1 MLRFIGFVV
10 PTVVILLYLVY
21 TFFFSVNFAF
31 QDDFLLI
38 QYIEAI
44 SPGGLGFFGMIREL
58 FRSFNDHIAAIPR
71 FIALVE
77 YTLTGNLNFR
87 FYIVLVSINTTYIFY
102 FLYRQ
107 FKKLNLPG
115 YYFLPAPFLFFHPL
129 YHEVSGWALN
139 GMQHTFLTAFT
150 VTAIILA
157 GKRTNLAFAGAILC
171 CFLATFTHG
180 NGILSYPAL
189 VFYFIGVKDFK
200 KVGLA
205 ILAMFGSL
213 AIYLI
218 GYESGQA
225 MNLPKS
231 ALVFFTSLFGFI
243 GSTMSLWKS
252 PELWSALTGIVIVA
266 FIIFVTFKTAKLY
279 FTKPLER
286 IKPGTLELLSLFVFI
301 FVTSLVIAIFR
312 SWSGTTIVSRF
323 QLYACL
329 SIVIF
334 YILLLSYVPYFRRKL
349 VLYCVVCFSAF
360 YWLYS
365 YYENTRFVA
374 NKKTAYVADVYNW
387 KNERRMF
394 SVPRQ
399 LLLNADFYLKPAYKN
414 GVFLLSEPV
423 VSKKELISF
432 FNTASAADQD
442 YKMFIDILDLS
453 DKAPGTS
460 DYEKCFYVASDV
472 MPGHKSFLS
481 DRFLV
486 LRHNETG
493 QIFLKNADT
502 KIQARQIILTR
513 GEYYKEG
520 FNAFFRPD
528 DLNNGKYELAVLD
541 VEANGEKAF
550 YKVDRSLI
558 VKDGNL
564 DIN

>member
-1 MLRFIGFVV
+1 MLRFAGFVV
-10 PTVVILLYLVY
+10 PIFVFLLYLVY
-21 TFFFSVNFAF
+21 TLFFSVNFPF

-38 QYIEAI
+38 QFTEAI
-44 SPGGLGFFGMIREL
+44 APGGLGFFGMIREL

-71 FIALVE
+71 LIGLVE
-77 YTLTGNLNFR
+77 YSLTGNLNFR
-87 FYIVLVSINTTYIFY
+87 FYIVLIAINTTYIFY
-102 FLYRQ
+102 FLYSQ
-107 FKKLNLPG
+107 FKKLNLPL

-157 GKRTNLAFAGAILC
+157 GKRTNLSFAGALLC

-200 KVGLA
+200 RVGIT

-243 GSTMSLWKS
+243 GSSMSLWS
-252 PELWSALTGIVIVA
+252 FPELWSALTGIIIVG
-266 FIIFVTFKTAKLY
+266 FVLFVTVKTAKIY

-334 YILLLSYVPYFRRKL
+334 YILLLSYVPYFRRRMM
-349 VLYCVVCFSAF
+349 LYGVVGLSAF
-360 YWLYS
+360 YWVYS
-365 YYENTRFVA
+365 YYVNTIYVA

-399 LLLNADFYLKPAYKN
+399 LLLNADFYLKPAYKK
-414 GVFLLSEPV
+414 GVFLQSERV
-423 VSKKELISF
+423 VSKNELISF
-432 FNTASAADQD
+432 FNSTPIEKKD
-442 YKMFIDILDLS
+442 YEVFISILDLS
-453 DKAPGTS
+453 KKPPGTS
-460 DYEKCFYVASDV
+460 DYERYFYVVSDI
-472 MPGHKSFLS
+472 MPGPKRFLA

-486 LRHNETG
+486 LRHQENG
-493 QIFLKNADT
+493 RIYLKNADP
-502 KIQARQIILTR
+502 KVQARKVILTK
-513 GEYYKEG
+513 GEYFKGG
-520 FNAFFRPD
+520 FNVFFRPD
-528 DLNNGKYELAVLD
+528 DLDEGQYDLGVLD
-541 VEANGEKAF
+541 VEVGGKRTF
-550 YKVDRSLI
+550 SRVDRSLS
-558 VKDGNL
+558 VADENL
-564 DIN
+564 LLN